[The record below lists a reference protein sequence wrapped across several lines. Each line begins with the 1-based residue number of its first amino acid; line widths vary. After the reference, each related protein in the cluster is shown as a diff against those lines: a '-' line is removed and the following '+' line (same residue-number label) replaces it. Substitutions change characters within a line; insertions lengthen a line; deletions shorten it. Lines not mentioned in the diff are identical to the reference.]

1 MERSQNGDAKLTRL
15 IFLRESLGMDFLRRS
30 LRSPLRRLD
39 GRFGF
44 RAWVVS
50 AFVLMSTAQ
59 APEQTSG
66 ANPACTGPGTPPDSS
81 ATTGIVLQ
89 KHVRSLGRFSPS
101 FFQTV
106 DERDSVFSA
115 TGKSRTVRGVHGE
128 VLARVSPR
136 FYRRLCV
143 EGSGRLLDGRV
154 VTFSRRHDGEP
165 RFRVTSS
172 QYGLTCR
179 ATPLIPYRS
188 VAVDRRQVRLGS
200 VLYIPAVE
208 GLVLPDGSVHDGV
221 FFADDVGGAVRGRK
235 MDFFVGLSSHTEN
248 PFTTSQRILHARP
261 VEVFLIPPELAERY
275 SRLHR
280 VLADRESASA
290 PD

>member
-1 MERSQNGDAKLTRL
+1 M
-15 IFLRESLGMDFLRRS
+15 S
-30 LRSPLRRLD
+30 LRFWPFPSAGAFWL
-39 GRFGF
+39 G
-44 RAWVVS
+44 AWVVS
-50 AFVLMSTAQ
+50 ALLLSSTAQ
-59 APEQTSG
+59 APEQTPE
-66 ANPACTGPGTPPDSS
+66 ANPACTRPGVSPDSS
-81 ATTGIVLQ
+81 AAAETVLQ
-89 KHVRSLGRFSPS
+89 KHARSLGRFNPS

-106 DERDSVFSA
+106 DERDSVFSVTA
-115 TGKSRTVRGVHGE
+115 KSRPVKGIHGE

-154 VTFSRRHDGEP
+154 ITFSRRQGGEP

-172 QYGLTCR
+172 QYGITCR
-179 ATPLIPYRS
+179 ATPLVPYRS

-200 VLYIPAVE
+200 VLYIPAAE
-208 GLVLPDGSVHDGV
+208 GLVLPDGTVHDGV

-235 MDFFVGLSSHTEN
+235 IDLFVGFSSHTEN
-248 PFTTSQRILHARP
+248 PFTASQRIVHARP

-275 SRLHR
+275 SRAHR
-280 VLADRESASA
+280 LQPDREPALA